1 MNRSQ
6 GCGPYMRICMK
17 LLIVEGNDIAIYKIA
32 NDHEKD
38 EKYK

>member
-1 MNRSQ
+1 
-6 GCGPYMRICMK
+6 MRICMK

>member
-1 MNRSQ
+1 MS
-6 GCGPYMRICMK
+6 CTY
-17 LLIVEGNDIAIYKIA
+17 LLIIKGNDIVIHKIA

>member
-6 GCGPYMRICMK
+6 GCGPYMRISMK
-17 LLIVEGNDIAIYKIA
+17 LLIVEGNDIVIHKIA

>member
-1 MNRSQ
+1 
-6 GCGPYMRICMK
+6 MRICMK
-17 LLIVEGNDIAIYKIA
+17 LLIVEGNDIAIHEIA